1 MSVLT
6 PPARQIDPRGQRFG
20 AGVSAIVLAI
30 AFVLDLPW
38 LAILVGLNLGVS
50 AAFGTRLFLPG
61 RLWPSIRT
69 ALRLGPPR
77 EPEHEYPPRFAQ
89 ALGATFLGLAAIAFL
104 LGATPIG
111 LAPRRRRR
119 GPPDPARGDGHLRRL
134 PALLPALVGPVHRCP
149 AVRAGGPLGGSDRR
163 ADQLREALTAR
174 RRRPN
179 AAGRSRTHARRL
191 CDTPPVTVACPT
203 RP

>member
-1 MSVLT
+1 VSVLT

-30 AFVLDLPW
+30 AFALDLPW
-38 LAILVGLNLGVS
+38 LAVLVGLNLGVS

-69 ALRLGPPR
+69 AFRLGPPR

-104 LGATPIG
+104 LGAAPIAWLLVAAVAALQTL
-111 LAPRRRRR
+111 LAATGICVGCRLYFLRWWVPSIV
-119 GPPDPARGDGHLRRL
+119 ARLFG
-134 PALLPALVGPVHRCP
+134 
-149 AVRAGGPLGGSDRR
+149 R
-163 ADQLREALTAR
+163 ADRWV
-174 RRRPN
+174 
-179 AAGRSRTHARRL
+179 G
-191 CDTPPVTVACPT
+191 VTVAPISYAK
-203 RP
+203 R

>member
-1 MSVLT
+1 VSVLT

-38 LAILVGLNLGVS
+38 LAVLVGLNLGVS

-69 ALRLGPPR
+69 AFRLD
-77 EPEHEYPPRFAQ
+77 PPRFAQ

-104 LGATPIG
+104 LGAAPIAWLLVAAVAALQTL
-111 LAPRRRRR
+111 LAVTGICVGCRLYFLRWWVPSIV
-119 GPPDPARGDGHLRRL
+119 ARLFG
-134 PALLPALVGPVHRCP
+134 
-149 AVRAGGPLGGSDRR
+149 R
-163 ADQLREALTAR
+163 ADRWV
-174 RRRPN
+174 
-179 AAGRSRTHARRL
+179 G
-191 CDTPPVTVACPT
+191 VTVAPINYAK
-203 RP
+203 R